1 MAQGV
6 IILLVFVSIEE
17 NLATYVLHQTNTDVD
32 NCSIISA
39 RAGENKAWRKQGRR
53 VWKCQAS
60 YHINLGPVIQ
70 RVDTCYPMDK
80 WLSRRSV
87 LTKCTVLSTG

>member
-32 NCSIISA
+32 NCSIIVPGLGKIKH
-39 RAGENKAWRKQGRR
+39 GESRGGGFGN
-53 VWKCQAS
+53 S
-60 YHINLGPVIQ
+60 MLHIISIGVQLFKG
-70 RVDTCYPMDK
+70 
-80 WLSRRSV
+80 
-87 LTKCTVLSTG
+87 